1 MFCLKVGLSYLV
13 KEFGSCDI
21 SRTPSKKE
29 RKVIDSL
36 SSILRDAV
44 YDNLIIDCEEE
55 SRVEEDERDPKWI
68 ADDEDTPA
76 RKGNGSVRFGDVEIS
91 EEKVKETIEY
101 YRSTNKN
108 SRPLS
113 SMRSR
118 SRSIES
124 KHHLEKLRRLE
135 KEMENSK
142 EVMLLKL
149 RTSPYVTVIS
159 VKWLS
164 KLTRTSRC
172 SKILRQAIDGYK
184 SCDIVAYFSH
194 CSLSSKIQRGI
205 FFVHIASL
213 VLRMSWPPDTIWLI
227 SMDILFIAVYLQ
239 AHHFFDCAQISVV
252 VNQCLIY
259 GPKLWE
265 IFVTSEKLW

>member
-135 KEMENSK
+135 KESGGKLERSHAAQTSDISLRDSDIRQMALKTDKDESLLENFKASY
-142 EVMLLKL
+142 
-149 RTSPYVTVIS
+149 R
-159 VKWLS
+159 W
-164 KLTRTSRC
+164 
-172 SKILRQAIDGYK
+172 
-184 SCDIVAYFSH
+184 
-194 CSLSSKIQRGI
+194 IQE
-205 FFVHIASL
+205 
-213 VLRMSWPPDTIWLI
+213 
-227 SMDILFIAVYLQ
+227 FIAVYLQ

>member
-135 KEMENSK
+135 KE
-142 EVMLLKL
+142 
-149 RTSPYVTVIS
+149 
-159 VKWLS
+159 
-164 KLTRTSRC
+164 
-172 SKILRQAIDGYK
+172 